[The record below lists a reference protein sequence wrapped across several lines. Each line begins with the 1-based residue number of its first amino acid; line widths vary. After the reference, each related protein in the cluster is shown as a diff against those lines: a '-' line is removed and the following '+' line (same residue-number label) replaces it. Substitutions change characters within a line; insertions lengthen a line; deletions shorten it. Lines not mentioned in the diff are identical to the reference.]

1 MILRP
6 TILAGAFVVEP
17 EPINDTR
24 GFFARTFCQREFE
37 AAGLDGRVA
46 QCSASYNPAR
56 GTLRGLH
63 YQAPPHEESKL
74 VRCTQGAI
82 YDVIVDLRTQSP
94 TFRQW
99 FSVELSSEN
108 RLGLFIPKGVAHGF
122 QTLTSG
128 AEVLYQISPEYEP
141 DATRGVRWND
151 PAFGINW
158 PDAQRTISERDSGY
172 PDFSA

>member
-6 TILAGAFVVEP
+6 TILAGAFVVEL
-17 EPINDTR
+17 EPRVDAR

-37 AAGLDGRVA
+37 SAGLDGRVA
-46 QCSASYNPAR
+46 QCSVSYNPVR

-82 YDVIVDLRTQSP
+82 YDVIVDLRAQSP
-94 TFRQW
+94 TLRQW
-99 FSVELSSEN
+99 FSIELSSEN

-128 AEVLYQISPEYEP
+128 AEVLYQISPEYQP
-141 DATRGVRWND
+141 SAAKGVRWND
-151 PAFGINW
+151 PTFGINW
-158 PDAQRTISERDSGY
+158 PDAQRTISERDRSH
-172 PDFSA
+172 PDFSG

>member
-17 EPINDTR
+17 EPIKDTR

-37 AAGLDGRVA
+37 SAGLDGRVA
-46 QCSASYNPAR
+46 QCSVSYNPER

-82 YDVIVDLRTQSP
+82 YDVIVDLRVQSP

-99 FSVELSSEN
+99 FGVELTSEN

-128 AEVLYQISPEYEP
+128 AEVLYQISPEYQP
-141 DATRGVRWND
+141 GAARGVRWND
-151 PAFGINW
+151 LAFGISW
-158 PDAQRTISERDSGY
+158 PEAQRTISERDRSY
-172 PDFSA
+172 PDFSV